1 MYFQRKIIVILI
13 VSLTLF
19 LIGCGFN
26 KNEEKKIVR
35 EYDVESVGEL
45 ISSVEN
51 IPDLSDQ
58 IIESILNSF
67 PSPVEISYLLKAVG
81 TGYSNNILNPANNKN
96 KYITSYKKA
105 INLGTYGAD
114 LGYTNIYAQRRDVIK
129 YLNLV
134 YELANEISIGHVFDF
149 NSIKRV
155 ALNSENLDSL
165 LYMTTLN
172 YERMNKYLREQDQL
186 KLSVLML
193 TGGWLESIYIL
204 SQVAKQ
210 SSNDELKERVGEQKI
225 TLDNI
230 MLLLSVYQVDPDVRK
245 LLNKFMKLKNL
256 YDQVEIVYHYAE
268 PDFTEVDGKMVVVDN
283 STTTIN
289 ISDELFMQIIE
300 MIELIRSGIIT

>member
-1 MYFQRKIIVILI
+1 VI
-13 VSLTLF
+13 
-19 LIGCGFN
+19 
-26 KNEEKKIVR
+26 
-35 EYDVESVGEL
+35 
-45 ISSVEN
+45 
-51 IPDLSDQ
+51 Q
-58 IIESILNSF
+58 
-67 PSPVEISYLLKAVG
+67 
-81 TGYSNNILNPANNKN
+81 
-96 KYITSYKKA
+96 
-105 INLGTYGAD
+105 
-114 LGYTNIYAQRRDVIK
+114 

-172 YERMNKYLREQDQL
+172 YERMNKYLREQNQL

-193 TGGWLESIYIL
+193 TGGWLESIYLL

-210 SSNDELKERVGEQKI
+210 SGNDELKERVGEQKI

-256 YDQVEIVYHYAE
+256 YDQVEIVCHYAE
-268 PDFTEVDGKMVVVDN
+268 PDFTEVDGRMTIIDN

-300 MIELIRSGIIT
+300 RIGSIREDIIT